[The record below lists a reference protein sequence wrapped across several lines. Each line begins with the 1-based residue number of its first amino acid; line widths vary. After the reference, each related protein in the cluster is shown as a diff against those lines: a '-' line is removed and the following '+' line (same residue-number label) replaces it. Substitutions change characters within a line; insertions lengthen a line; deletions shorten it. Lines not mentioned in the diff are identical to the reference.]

1 MTRARL
7 RPAGVAAVIFAIAL
21 AGCGGYNGNEPT
33 ATVAPDTTAVID
45 TPATQS
51 LTTGAG
57 SLATDGICQITIPD
71 SWVDDGTGR
80 GQTEHGDRWALFGGS
95 LSSDEDWT
103 AARDLLKAQVA
114 NQEGVEISESDD
126 EVAVTRPNGH
136 GVVVRKRFDRTY
148 CELAISSTQD
158 RDEEITTIWQNVA
171 ETLGPVEAD

>member
-7 RPAGVAAVIFAIAL
+7 RPAGVAVFVLAIAL
-21 AGCGGYNGNEPT
+21 VGCGGDDGDEPT

-45 TPATQS
+45 TPATQLS
-51 LTTGAG
+51 STGAG
-57 SLATDGICQITIPD
+57 SVATDGICQINIPD
-71 SWVDDGTGR
+71 TWVDDGTGR
-80 GQTEHGDRWALFGGS
+80 GQTEQGDRWALFGGS

-126 EVAVTRPNGH
+126 EIVVTRPNGH
-136 GVVVRKRFDRTY
+136 GVVVRKRFDQIY
-148 CELAISSTQD
+148 CELAITSRQD
-158 RDEEITTIWQNVA
+158 RDEQITAAWQDVA